1 MAKLVGERG
10 FPWLPAVDL
19 RGEGIFIRLK
29 EGGMHGLQQWEKRK
43 VVQEEA
49 TRLAEIW
56 KQWRLDKE
64 MPELPFPGM
73 RMLLVH
79 SLSHALIRQLTLD
92 SGYSSAAIRERLYVS
107 NGEQPMAGI
116 LLYTASNDSDGSL
129 GGLVDQARSSR
140 LEEVL
145 SGALREAGLC
155 AQDPLCGG
163 REMEASVSLNGSA
176 CHACLLI
183 AENSCERGNRL
194 IDRNLLVST
203 VGMTGLEYFGNL

>member
-1 MAKLVGERG
+1 VIAEAGDDDVSAVDVRMAKLVGERG

-29 EGGMHGLQQWEKRK
+29 EGGKHGLQQWEKRK

-64 MPELPFPGM
+64 MPELPF
-73 RMLLVH
+73 
-79 SLSHALIRQLTLD
+79 
-92 SGYSSAAIRERLYVS
+92 RERLYVS

-203 VGMTGLEYFGNL
+203 VGIAGLEYFGNL